1 MKRKMKPVTVISQ
14 CIIWIIVI
22 ALTLSCLLPLL
33 NMVAISLSGSNAVAA
48 NEVGLIPKD
57 FNVSTYQKLLGDGQF
72 WRSFL
77 ISIVRV
83 VLGTAIN
90 MFFTVTMAYPL
101 SKSHMRFR
109 ARDVYMKVVI
119 FAMLFTGGIIPLFM
133 VVSRLHMVNTIWALV
148 LPGAVPVF
156 NVILLINFFKSV
168 PESLDVAARIDGAS
182 PLDILVKVYLPVSL
196 PALATVALFAI
207 VNHWNDYFTGLLYM
221 SKADMYPLQT
231 YIQQLTVDMTQITDA
246 NQLKQLASMN
256 NRTFNATKIVVS
268 TIPLLLIYPFLQK
281 YFVSGIVIGAV
292 KE

>member
-109 ARDVYMKVVI
+109 ARDIYMKVVI

-168 PESLDVAARIDGAS
+168 PESLDEAARIDGAS

>member
-148 LPGAVPVF
+148 LPGSVPVF

-168 PESLDVAARIDGAS
+168 PESLDEAARIDGAS

>member
-148 LPGAVPVF
+148 LPEPC
-156 NVILLINFFKSV
+156 
-168 PESLDVAARIDGAS
+168 P
-182 PLDILVKVYLPVSL
+182 Y
-196 PALATVALFAI
+196 
-207 VNHWNDYFTGLLYM
+207 
-221 SKADMYPLQT
+221 
-231 YIQQLTVDMTQITDA
+231 
-246 NQLKQLASMN
+246 
-256 NRTFNATKIVVS
+256 S
-268 TIPLLLIYPFLQK
+268 T
-281 YFVSGIVIGAV
+281 
-292 KE
+292 